1 MIDPGSV
8 PPHSGQIDR
17 SEKRKMRVAVLM
29 GGTSSEREV
38 SLSTGRMIA
47 GSLDPRQYDVVAIDT
62 QDLMRLSPAQK
73 QIEEKAEKGK
83 GKREKGKEEAKNDST
98 SSFIL
103 HPSSLQESSSPDL
116 VFIALHGRGGEDGA
130 VQGLLETLRLPYTGS
145 GILASALAMD
155 KAMSKRLFRGAGIPV
170 GAEIALRREHALSDP
185 FNVATLNAQIQ
196 DELGGFPVFV
206 KPNAEGSTVGGTLV
220 SSPAQMAD
228 ALANA
233 FRYDTVILIEK
244 YLRGMEATVGVL
256 GNTGSDLQAL
266 PVIEIVPKSA
276 FYDYESK
283 YAEGG
288 SEHIIPAR
296 LTDAQTQELQQL
308 ALQCHALLGCRG
320 MSRADFIVTPE
331 GPYVLE
337 VNTIPGMTP
346 TSLLPQAAAHVGIP
360 FPALLDRLIALA
372 LDA

>member
-1 MIDPGSV
+1 MIDLDKSKG
-8 PPHSGQIDR
+8 H
-17 SEKRKMRVAVLM
+17 KLRVAVLM

-47 GSLDPRQYDVVAIDT
+47 ASLDPGRYDVVAIDT
-62 QDLMRLSPAQK
+62 KDLIQLSPPSK
-73 QIEEKAEKGK
+73 QIEETRRQGDKET
-83 GKREKGKEEAKNDST
+83 REEGKEVEGKDLIQNPKSQT
-98 SSFIL
+98 QN
-103 HPSSLQESSSPDL
+103 HPDL

-130 VQGLLETLRLPYTGS
+130 VQGLLEVLRLPYTGS

-170 GAEIALRREHALSDP
+170 GAEITLRRDYSLSMDALI
-185 FNVATLNAQIQ
+185 AQIQ
-196 DELGGFPVFV
+196 DSLGGFPVFV

-220 SSPAQMAD
+220 SSPAQLAD
-228 ALANA
+228 ALAHA
-233 FRYDTVILIEK
+233 FRYDNVILIER

-256 GNTGSDLQAL
+256 GNAGSTLQAL
-266 PVIEIVPKSA
+266 PVIEIVPKSE

-296 LTDAQTQELQQL
+296 LTDAQTQQLQQI
-308 ALQCHALLGCRG
+308 ALRCHTLLGCRG

-337 VNTIPGMTP
+337 INTIPGMTP
-346 TSLLPQAAAHVGIP
+346 TSLLPQAAAHAGIP
-360 FPALLDRLIALA
+360 FPALLDHLIALA
-372 LDA
+372 LEP